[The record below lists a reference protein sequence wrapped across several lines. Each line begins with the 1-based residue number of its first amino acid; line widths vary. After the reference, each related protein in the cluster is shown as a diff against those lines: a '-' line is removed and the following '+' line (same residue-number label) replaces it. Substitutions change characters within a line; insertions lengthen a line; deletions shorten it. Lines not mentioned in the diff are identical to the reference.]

1 MVLRKPY
8 AFLIRNFKLIHFIL
22 AILMGVFFSKL
33 RSIADFFKE
42 YIDQGIYG
50 KVYNAVS
57 DNIGAIGII
66 LPVIII
72 GVLILI
78 AYILNMKQK
87 PIRFYI
93 IGIITYIVEIILL
106 IIASFI
112 LNSIQHGSVSITLI
126 DIFYD
131 FFNIISY
138 IPVVFIVITLAR
150 AVGFNIKQ
158 FNFKKDLMELNI
170 SEEDS
175 EEFELEVDVDTE
187 DIKAKINRKLRFIK
201 YVYLENKIV
210 FISGAIILVIGLAF
224 GIYSYIS
231 SMEKIY
237 DEGYSFTAYGLEV
250 TLNKSYKT
258 KYATNGK
265 LIDKNRFFI
274 IVDFT
279 IKNNY
284 ETDQVLPYEYIYLRL
299 DELEKISPTNDY
311 KDEFSDFGLRYV
323 ENNKI
328 KAKESR
334 QVILVYEISNKYEK
348 NNFRLEYLLS
358 KINEDETT
366 GSYKYSKIDL
376 KPIEFNE
383 VKQVSSKKLGEELE
397 FKNSLIEG
405 TKIKI
410 DEVNIE
416 NKFNYKYTQVI
427 GGQEREFTKTIVPSD
442 SSAYKKAVLQ
452 LKVTISKN
460 KNLNEKVYT
469 SLYEKFATIEYEKD
483 GKVYRQK
490 TFIIDLTPNNSN
502 ETYLEIVSE
511 AKDSEKVTLVFTIRD
526 KEYKYLLID
535 NTEKKEEK

>member
-50 KVYNAVS
+50 QVYNAVS

-328 KAKESR
+328 KAKE
-334 QVILVYEISNKYEK
+334 
-348 NNFRLEYLLS
+348 
-358 KINEDETT
+358 DETT

-397 FKNSLIEG
+397 FKNSHIEG

-427 GGQEREFTKTIVPSD
+427 GGQAREFTKTIVPSD

-460 KNLNEKVYT
+460 KNLNEKLYT
-469 SLYEKFATIEYEKD
+469 SIYEK
-483 GKVYRQK
+483 
-490 TFIIDLTPNNSN
+490 
-502 ETYLEIVSE
+502 
-511 AKDSEKVTLVFTIRD
+511 
-526 KEYKYLLID
+526 
-535 NTEKKEEK
+535 